1 MTFQNK
7 LLAPYSLFLYQ
18 NKDLTRCTVESR
30 FSNCRFFEPSN
41 YWKQFFFTPL
51 AKMLAEIYTRYL
63 EPISVPLGGSNNRD
77 STVDLQVSNLQTPP
91 PRPTPL

>member
-1 MTFQNK
+1 MHSGIPIFELSIFRTFQ
-7 LLAPYSLFLYQ
+7 LLE
-18 NKDLTRCTVESR
+18 TI
-30 FSNCRFFEPSN
+30 
-41 YWKQFFFTPL
+41 FFTPL

-91 PRPTPL
+91 PSHPPLI